1 MKDSTVYSI
10 LGRNPEDS
18 PAGLV
23 RDLFFGY

>member
-10 LGRNPEDS
+10 LGRNPKDS

-23 RDLFFGY
+23 RALCFGY